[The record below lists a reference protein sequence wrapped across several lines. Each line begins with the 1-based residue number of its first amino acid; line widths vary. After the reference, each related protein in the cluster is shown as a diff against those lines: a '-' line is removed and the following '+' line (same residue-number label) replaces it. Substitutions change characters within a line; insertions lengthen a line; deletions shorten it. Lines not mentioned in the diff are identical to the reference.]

1 MEIGLHSMMVE
12 EKIQINNNSK
22 DLNNLNESHL
32 SIQLSLDGFSFCV
45 INKTLNEVT
54 ALYTYAFPNSSPTP
68 EKHLDNVVE
77 VFNKEKLLQRRYHTV
92 NITHVNELS
101 TLVPKAF
108 FVPEEIKSYIK
119 FSSKVYKN
127 DYIVHD
133 PLVNHDMMN
142 VYIPFVNINN
152 FLLEKFGAFEY
163 KHFSTVLVENLMNT
177 YKFSE
182 RPHMF
187 VHICDEHFEIVII
200 ANSKLLLYNSF
211 KYQTKEDFIY
221 FVLFTA
227 EQLKLNPEKF
237 ELIFSGNI
245 DKESDLYKIA
255 YTYVRNINLIEIRS
269 KYSFKSNFTEK
280 IKRSNFTLLNQF

>member
-32 SIQLSLDGFSFCV
+32 SIQLSLDGFSFCI
-45 INKTLNEVT
+45 INKTLNEVI
-54 ALYTYAFPNSSPTP
+54 ALYTYTFSNNSPTP
-68 EKHLDNVVE
+68 EKHLDNVIE
-77 VFNKEKLLQRRYHTV
+77 VFEKEKLLNRRYHTV

-108 FVPEEIKSYIK
+108 FVPEQIKSYIK
-119 FSSKVYKN
+119 YSSKVYKN

-187 VHICDEHFEIVII
+187 VNICDEHFEIVII
-200 ANSKLLLYNSF
+200 ANSKLLLYNSY

-221 FVLFTA
+221 YVLFTA
-227 EQLKLNPEKF
+227 EQLKLDTEKF

-255 YTYVRNINLIEIRS
+255 YTYVRNISLIEIRS
-269 KYSFKSNFTEK
+269 KYSFQSNFTEK

>member
-1 MEIGLHSMMVE
+1 METGLHSMMVE

-32 SIQLSLDGFSFCV
+32 SIQLSLDGFSFCI

-54 ALYTYAFPNSSPTP
+54 ALYTYTFPNNSPTP
-68 EKHLDNVVE
+68 EKHLDNVIE
-77 VFNKEKLLQRRYHTV
+77 VFNKEKLLNRRYHTV

-108 FVPEEIKSYIK
+108 FVPEQIKNYIK
-119 FSSKVYKN
+119 YSSKVYKN

-187 VHICDEHFEIVII
+187 VNIYDEHFEIVII

-221 FVLFTA
+221 YVLFTA
-227 EQLKLNPEKF
+227 EQLKLDPEKF
-237 ELIFSGNI
+237 ELIFSGDA
-245 DKESDLYKIA
+245 DKESDLYKMA
-255 YTYVRNINLIEIRS
+255 YTYVRNISLIEIRS
-269 KYSFKSNFTEK
+269 KYSFRSNFTEK

>member
-1 MEIGLHSMMVE
+1 MVIGLHFMMVE
-12 EKIQINNNSK
+12 KTIRINNNSK
-22 DLNNLNESHL
+22 DLDNLNDSHL
-32 SIQLSLDGFSFCV
+32 SIQLSLDGFSFCI
-45 INKTLNEVT
+45 INKSLNEVT
-54 ALYTYAFPNSSPTP
+54 ALYDYTFINKSPTP
-68 EKHLDNVVE
+68 EKHLANVIE
-77 VFNKEKLLQRRYHTV
+77 VFKLEKLLQRRYHTV
-92 NITHVNELS
+92 NITHVNDLS

-108 FVPEEIKSYIK
+108 FNHEQIKSYIK
-119 FSSKVYKN
+119 HSSKVYKN

-163 KHFSTVLVENLMNT
+163 KHFSTVLVDNLMNT

-182 RPHMF
+182 HPHMF
-187 VHICDEHFEIVII
+187 VHICAEHFEIVII

-221 FVLFTA
+221 YILFTA

-237 ELIFSGNI
+237 ELIFSGI
-245 DKESDLYKIA
+245 ADKESELYKVA
-255 YTYVRNINLIEIRS
+255 YTYVRNISLIEIRS
-269 KYSFKSNFTEK
+269 KYSYKSNFTEK
-280 IKRSNFTLLNQF
+280 VKRSNFTLLNQF

>member
-12 EKIQINNNSK
+12 KTTQVNNNSK
-22 DLNNLNESHL
+22 GLNNLNENHL
-32 SIQLSLDGFSFCV
+32 SIQLSLDGFSFCI
-45 INKTLNEVT
+45 INKASNEVT
-54 ALYTYAFPNSSPTP
+54 TLYNYSFINKSPSP
-68 EKHLDNVVE
+68 EKHLDNVIE
-77 VFNKEKLLQRRYHTV
+77 VFKKEKLLQRRYHTV

-101 TLVPKAF
+101 TMVPKAF
-108 FVPEEIKSYIK
+108 FVPDQIKNYIK
-119 FSSKVYKN
+119 RSSKVYEN

-133 PLVNHDMMN
+133 PLVNHDMIN

-152 FLLEKFGAFEY
+152 FFLERFGAFEY

-182 RPHMF
+182 RPHLF
-187 VHICDEHFEIVII
+187 AHICEEHFEIVII
-200 ANSKLLLYNSF
+200 ANGKLLLYNSF

-221 FVLFTA
+221 YVLFTT
-227 EQLKLNPEKF
+227 EQLQLNPEKF

-245 DKESDLYKIA
+245 EKDSELYKIA
-255 YTYVRNINLIEIRS
+255 YVYIRNVSLIEIRS
-269 KYSFKSNFTEK
+269 KYSFQSNFTEI

>member
-12 EKIQINNNSK
+12 KKIQINNNSK

-32 SIQLSLDGFSFCV
+32 SIQLSLDGFSFCI

-54 ALYTYAFPNSSPTP
+54 ALYTYTFPNNSPTP
-68 EKHLDNVVE
+68 EKHLENVVE
-77 VFNKEKLLQRRYHTV
+77 VFSKEKLLNRRYHTV

-101 TLVPKAF
+101 SLVPKAF
-108 FVPEEIKSYIK
+108 FVPEQIKSYIK
-119 FSSKVYKN
+119 YSSKVYKN

-142 VYIPFVNINN
+142 VYVPFVNINN

-187 VHICDEHFEIVII
+187 VNICDEHFEIVII

-211 KYQTKEDFIY
+211 KYKTKEDFIY
-221 FVLFTA
+221 YVLFTA
-227 EQLKLNPEKF
+227 EQLKLDTEKF
-237 ELIFSGNI
+237 EMIFSGEI
-245 DKESDLYKIA
+245 DKESELYKIA
-255 YTYVRNINLIEIRS
+255 YTYIRNISLIEIRS
-269 KYSFKSNFTEK
+269 KYSFQSNFTEK
-280 IKRSNFTLLNQF
+280 IKRRNFTLLNQF

>member
-1 MEIGLHSMMVE
+1 MVE
-12 EKIQINNNSK
+12 KKIQINNNSK

-32 SIQLSLDGFSFCV
+32 SIQLSLDGFSFCI

-54 ALYTYAFPNSSPTP
+54 ALYTYTFPNNSPTP
-68 EKHLDNVVE
+68 EKHLDNVIE
-77 VFNKEKLLQRRYHTV
+77 VFKKEKLLNRRYHTV

-101 TLVPKAF
+101 TLVPKAL
-108 FVPEEIKSYIK
+108 FVPEQIKSYIK
-119 FSSKVYKN
+119 YSSKVYKN

-187 VHICDEHFEIVII
+187 VNICDEHFEIVII
-200 ANSKLLLYNSF
+200 ANSKLLLYNSY

-221 FVLFTA
+221 YVLFTA
-227 EQLKLNPEKF
+227 EQLKLDTEKF

-245 DKESDLYKIA
+245 DKESEIYKIA
-255 YTYVRNINLIEIRS
+255 YTYVRNISLIEIRS
-269 KYSFKSNFTEK
+269 KYSFQSNFTEK

>member
-1 MEIGLHSMMVE
+1 MVE
-12 EKIQINNNSK
+12 KTIQINNNSK

-54 ALYTYAFPNSSPTP
+54 ALYAYTFPNNSPTP
-68 EKHLDNVVE
+68 EKHLDNVIE
-77 VFNKEKLLQRRYHTV
+77 VFDKEKLLQRRYHTV

>member
-1 MEIGLHSMMVE
+1 
-12 EKIQINNNSK
+12 
-22 DLNNLNESHL
+22 
-32 SIQLSLDGFSFCV
+32 LDGFSFCV

>member
-1 MEIGLHSMMVE
+1 MVE
-12 EKIQINNNSK
+12 KKIQINNNSK

-32 SIQLSLDGFSFCV
+32 SIQLSLDGFSFCI
-45 INKTLNEVT
+45 INKTLNEVI
-54 ALYTYAFPNSSPTP
+54 ALYDYSFLNKSPSP

-77 VFNKEKLLQRRYHTV
+77 VFKKEKLLQRRYHSV

-101 TLVPKAF
+101 SLIPNVF
-108 FVPEEIKSYIK
+108 FVPEQIKSYIK
-119 FSSKVYKN
+119 HSSKVFKN

-133 PLVNHDMMN
+133 PLVNHDMIN

-152 FLLEKFGAFEY
+152 FLLERFGAFEY
-163 KHFSTVLVENLMNT
+163 KHSSTVLVDNLMNT

-200 ANSKLLLYNSF
+200 ANGKLLLHNSF
-211 KYQTKEDFIY
+211 KYKTKEDFIY
-221 FVLFTA
+221 YVLFTT
-227 EQLKLNPEKF
+227 EQLKLDPEKF
-237 ELIFSGNI
+237 ELIFSGKV
-245 DKESDLYKIA
+245 DKKSDLYEIA
-255 YTYVRNINLIEIRS
+255 YTYIRNVSLIEIRS
-269 KYSFKSNFTEK
+269 KFSFQSNFTEK

>member
-12 EKIQINNNSK
+12 KTIQINNNSK

-54 ALYTYAFPNSSPTP
+54 ALYAYTFPNNSPTP
-68 EKHLDNVVE
+68 EKHLDNVIE
-77 VFNKEKLLQRRYHTV
+77 VFDKEKLLQRRYHTV